1 MLTELQE
8 LLDKQAIYEV
18 LARLHRFERRDGVW
32 KVAYRIVADD
42 WSFWHDCTEK
52 VAGLQSPPGLS
63 GRDDPLYAVWGARA
77 TGARQWQ

>member
-18 LARLHRFERRDGVW
+18 LARLHRFECSDGAR

-42 WSFWHDCTEK
+42 WSFWHD
-52 VAGLQSPPGLS
+52 
-63 GRDDPLYAVWGARA
+63 
-77 TGARQWQ
+77 